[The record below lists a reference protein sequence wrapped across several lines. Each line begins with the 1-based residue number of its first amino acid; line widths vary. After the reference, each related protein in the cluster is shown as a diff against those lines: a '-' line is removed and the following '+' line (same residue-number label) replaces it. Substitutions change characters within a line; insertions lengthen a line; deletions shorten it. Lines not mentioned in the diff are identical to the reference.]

1 MESVQKSI
9 LVLAISAILIV
20 LGLVLVVIGNQII
33 LEGVS
38 QDNGIINSNQP
49 LVISG
54 DFMTGDGD
62 GILAIQLVEYQDNTF
77 SVQVLDPFGTEI
89 FFELMR
95 DDTIEREFNITSSGT
110 YKLIIQSN
118 NVDETQVF
126 GAIGPVPDAGKKSL
140 GFISLYVLMIGLAGL
155 AISGIFAIKK
165 RKSV

>member
-1 MESVQKSI
+1 MQKSA
-9 LVLAISAILIV
+9 LVLVISGVLVV
-20 LGLVLVVIGNQII
+20 LGLVLLVIGNQVI

-38 QDNGIINSNQP
+38 QNNGLINSNQP

-54 DFMTGDGD
+54 NFNSDDEE
-62 GILAIQLVEYQDNTF
+62 GILAIQLVEHQENTF

-89 FFELMR
+89 FFESIKE
-95 DDTIEREFNITSSGT
+95 DTIEREFDITSPGT
-110 YKLIIQSN
+110 YKLIIQSS

>member
-54 DFMTGDGD
+54 DFMTGDGE

>member
-1 MESVQKSI
+1 MQKSA
-9 LVLAISAILIV
+9 LVLVISGVLVV
-20 LGLVLVVIGNQII
+20 LGLVLLVIGNQVI

-38 QDNGIINSNQP
+38 QDNGLINSNQP

-54 DFMTGDGD
+54 NFNSVDEE
-62 GILAIQLVEYQDNTF
+62 GILAIQLVEHQENTF

-89 FFELMR
+89 FFESIKE
-95 DDTIEREFNITSSGT
+95 DTIERGFDITSPGT
-110 YKLIIQSN
+110 YKLIIQSS

>member
-1 MESVQKSI
+1 MQKSA
-9 LVLAISAILIV
+9 LVLVISGVLVV
-20 LGLVLVVIGNQII
+20 LGLVLLVIGNQVI

-38 QDNGIINSNQP
+38 QDNGLINSNQP

-54 DFMTGDGD
+54 NFNSVDEE
-62 GILAIQLVEYQDNTF
+62 GILAIQLVEHQENTF

-89 FFELMR
+89 FFESIKE
-95 DDTIEREFNITSSGT
+95 DTIEREFDITSPGT
-110 YKLIIQSN
+110 YKLIIQSS

>member
-1 MESVQKSI
+1 MQKSA
-9 LVLAISAILIV
+9 LVLVISGVLVV
-20 LGLVLVVIGNQII
+20 LGLVLLVIGNQVI

-38 QDNGIINSNQP
+38 QDNGLINSNQP

-54 DFMTGDGD
+54 NFNSDDEK
-62 GILAIQLVEYQDNTF
+62 GILAIQLVEHQENTF

-89 FFELMR
+89 FFESIKE
-95 DDTIEREFNITSSGT
+95 DTIEREFDITSPGT
-110 YKLIIQSN
+110 YKLIIQSS

>member
-1 MESVQKSI
+1 MQKSA
-9 LVLAISAILIV
+9 LVLVISGVLVV
-20 LGLVLVVIGNQII
+20 LGLVLLVIGNQVI

-38 QDNGIINSNQP
+38 QDNGLIDSNQP

-54 DFMTGDGD
+54 NFNSDDEE
-62 GILAIQLVEYQDNTF
+62 GILAIQLVEHQENTF

-89 FFELMR
+89 FFESIKE
-95 DDTIEREFNITSSGT
+95 DAIEREFDITSPGT
-110 YKLIIQSN
+110 YKLIIQSS

>member
-1 MESVQKSI
+1 MQKSA
-9 LVLAISAILIV
+9 LVLVISGVLVV
-20 LGLVLVVIGNQII
+20 LGLVLLVIGNQVI

-38 QDNGIINSNQP
+38 QDNGLINSNQP

-54 DFMTGDGD
+54 NFNSVDEE
-62 GILAIQLVEYQDNTF
+62 GILAIQLVEYQENVF

-89 FFELMR
+89 FFESIKE
-95 DDTIEREFNITSSGT
+95 DTIEREFDITSPGT
-110 YKLIIQSN
+110 YKLIIQSS

-165 RKSV
+165 RKSI

>member
-1 MESVQKSI
+1 MVHVKKSVLI
-9 LVLAISAILIV
+9 LVVSAILVV
-20 LGLVLVVIGNQII
+20 LGLVLLAVGNQII

>member
-1 MESVQKSI
+1 MQKSA
-9 LVLAISAILIV
+9 LVLVISGVLVV
-20 LGLVLVVIGNQII
+20 LGLVLLVIGNQVI

-38 QDNGIINSNQP
+38 QNNGLINSNQP

-54 DFMTGDGD
+54 NFNSDDEE
-62 GILAIQLVEYQDNTF
+62 GILAIQLVEHQENTF

-89 FFELMR
+89 FFESIKE
-95 DDTIEREFNITSSGT
+95 DTIEREFDITSPGT
-110 YKLIIQSN
+110 YKLIIQSS

-140 GFISLYVLMIGLAGL
+140 GFVSMYVLVIGLAGII
-155 AISGIFAIKK
+155 ISGIFAIKK

>member
-1 MESVQKSI
+1 MQKSA
-9 LVLAISAILIV
+9 LVLVISGVLVV
-20 LGLVLVVIGNQII
+20 LGLVLLVIGNQVI

-38 QDNGIINSNQP
+38 QDNGLIDSNQP

-54 DFMTGDGD
+54 NFNSDDEE
-62 GILAIQLVEYQDNTF
+62 GILAIQLVEHQENTF

-89 FFELMR
+89 FFESIKE
-95 DDTIEREFNITSSGT
+95 DTIEREFDITSPGT

>member
-1 MESVQKSI
+1 MQKSI
-9 LVLAISAILIV
+9 LVLAISVILVV

-38 QDNGIINSNQP
+38 QDNGLINSNQP

-54 DFMTGDGD
+54 DFMEDHER
-62 GILAIQLVEYQDNTF
+62 GIFAIQLVEYQDNTF

-89 FFELMR
+89 FFESIKE
-95 DDTIEREFNITSSGT
+95 DTIEREFDITSSGT
-110 YKLIIQSN
+110 YKLIIQSTN
-118 NVDETQVF
+118 IDEIQVF
-126 GAIGPVPDAGKKSL
+126 GAIGLMPDAGKKSL

>member
-1 MESVQKSI
+1 MQKSA
-9 LVLAISAILIV
+9 LVLVISGVLVV
-20 LGLVLVVIGNQII
+20 LGLVLLVIGNQVI

-38 QDNGIINSNQP
+38 QDNGLINSNQP

-54 DFMTGDGD
+54 NFNSDDEE
-62 GILAIQLVEYQDNTF
+62 GILAIQLVEHQENTF

-89 FFELMR
+89 FFESIKE
-95 DDTIEREFNITSSGT
+95 DTIEREFDITSPGT
-110 YKLIIQSN
+110 YKLIIQSS